1 MASTK
6 YGFSSLFDNFA
17 PGTVPTTPKP
27 IIFPA
32 ARVLKV
38 IYGFGRN
45 EEAPKPDFEE
55 ILSRAREEVGDN
67 LFNRLKAF
75 AETYKE
81 EESNEEEKALNDFNK
96 VGGWNGVGAI
106 KFQFLGRA
114 KKLETERDVFA
125 YPLFPNIILPPVV
138 DEIVYIVTLP
148 SAASS
153 TDPGATQYYYFPAIN
168 IWNSANNNALL
179 SIEKETFL
187 GSIGDSQLKDDYEQ
201 VIEGGD
207 LIAKRTKPENVDEE
221 TDKDPYFRENKYIR
235 NLLAYPGDYIMQGR
249 WGNSIRFGSTSTP
262 QVLGQTPNFWS
273 LDNREDREGS
283 TTDLTGNPII
293 IIRNGQDPRWD
304 GEPKNTWVPVT
315 ENPNLDKSSIILTS
329 NQTIPIDVASNY
341 ARTFR
346 NVSGGAIADLAN
358 TGSFDYVE
366 PDNFDPI
373 TDVPAQQ
380 DLFTEERVAAANYS
394 VQGGLLNIQ
403 IEQEAET
410 AFANFN
416 QIGAAGAGQNIV
428 EASLNLNPTNAGII
442 VNPSLPVFKRFDEQ
456 GGHKLVATGYNPRR
470 QFGYVGNNGLGPD
483 NCGIGEYPVPRR
495 STPKHWGNVPY
506 CAAGVS
512 YAFAQFH
519 NDEAP
524 RKFPYSTS
532 SHWHSKDVWQAGE
545 KLHFVDGQD
554 YKKNVGMLQSGLEKL
569 KIAQQWKGAIFNFIN
584 RSGSGGHTGIVVNFE
599 LDDDIT
605 LSNPS
610 IKARPIFYLLEYNT
624 GGVLKFNNREL
635 YNGTRW
641 NQFYLYN
648 TAAYPGGQWAPNGI
662 GFPNNYHQNMLG
674 VNVSQ
679 GAGVYSGRASDQ
691 TR

>member
-17 PGTVPTTPKP
+17 PGTTPIIPKP

-32 ARVLKV
+32 ARVTKV

-45 EEAPKPDFEE
+45 EEVELPSFQELLDQAEDQ
-55 ILSRAREEVGDN
+55 GGG
-67 LFNRLKAF
+67 LFNKLKAF
-75 AETYKE
+75 TETYEKE
-81 EESNEEEKALNDFNK
+81 LEKIDRTEQNDFNK
-96 VGGWNGVGAI
+96 AGGWNGVGAI
-106 KFQFLGRA
+106 KFQFLGKA
-114 KKLETERDVFA
+114 VKLEVERDIFA
-125 YPLFPNIILPPVV
+125 YPLFPNIVSPPVV

-148 SAASS
+148 TTS
-153 TDPGATQYYYFPAIN
+153 TAVDPNTTAYYYFPAIN
-168 IWNSANNNALL
+168 IWNSANNNTLL
-179 SIEKETFL
+179 SVEKETFF
-187 GSIGDSQLKDDYEQ
+187 GKIGDSQLKDDYAPLT
-201 VIEGGD
+201 EGSD
-207 LIAKRTKPENVDEE
+207 LLARRPKPENVDEE

-273 LDNREDREGS
+273 LDNKEDREGS
-283 TTDLTGNPII
+283 NTDLTGNPII
-293 IIRNGQDPRWD
+293 IIRNGQDPKWD
-304 GEPKNTWVPVT
+304 NKKENTWVPVT

-358 TGSFDYVE
+358 IESFDYVE
-366 PDNFDPI
+366 PDNFNPI
-373 TDVPAQQ
+373 TDVPAQL

-416 QIGAAGAGQNIV
+416 QMGAAGAGQNIV
-428 EASLNLNPTNAGII
+428 EASLNLNPVNAGII
-442 VNPSLPVFKRFDEQ
+442 VNPSLPRFKRFDEQ
-456 GGHKLVATGYNPRR
+456 GGHKLVALGYNPNR
-470 QFGYVGNNGLGPD
+470 QFGYIGNNGLGPD
-483 NCGIGEYPVPRR
+483 NCGIGEYPVPRV

-519 NDEAP
+519 QPDAP

-545 KLHFVDGQD
+545 KLHFIDGQD
-554 YKKNVGMLQSGLEKL
+554 YKKNLGMLQSGLEKL

-584 RSGSGGHTGIVVNFE
+584 RAGSGGHTGIVVNFE
-599 LDDDIT
+599 LNEDFITDI
-605 LSNPS
+605 NPLVR
-610 IKARPIFYLLEYNT
+610 ARPIFYLLEYNT

-641 NQFYLYN
+641 DQFYLYN
-648 TAAYPGGQWAPNGI
+648 TAAYPGGQWAPSGI

-679 GAGVYSGRASDQ
+679 GAPVYAGRASDQ

>member
-38 IYGFGRN
+38 IYGFGRD

-55 ILSRAREEVGDN
+55 ILSKAEDIGST
-67 LFNRLKAF
+67 LFDRLKVF
-75 AETYKE
+75 AETYEDETSKKE
-81 EESNEEEKALNDFNK
+81 NEALNDFNK

-125 YPLFPNIILPPVV
+125 YPLFPNIVSPPVV

-148 SAASS
+148 SSTSS
-153 TDPGATQYYYFPAIN
+153 SDPGATQYYYFPAIN

-179 SIEKETFL
+179 SIEKETLF
-187 GSIGDSQLKDDYEQ
+187 GSIGESQLKDDYEQ
-201 VIEGGD
+201 VGEAGA
-207 LIAKRTKPENVDEE
+207 LVAKRTKPENVDEE

-235 NLLAYPGDYIMQGR
+235 NLLVYPGDYIMQGR

-273 LDNREDREGS
+273 LDNKEDREGS

-304 GEPKNTWVPVT
+304 DEPKNTWVPVT

-346 NVSGGAIADLAN
+346 NVSGGAISDLDN
-358 TGSFDYVE
+358 VESFNYVE
-366 PDNFDPI
+366 PDNFSEI
-373 TDVPAQQ
+373 TSVPPEM

-403 IEQEAET
+403 IEQEAAT
-410 AFANFN
+410 AFANFG
-416 QIGAAGAGQNIV
+416 QIGNAGSGQNIV
-428 EASLNLNPTNAGII
+428 EASLNLNPANAGLI
-442 VNPSLPVFKRFDEQ
+442 VNPSLPAFKRWDEQ
-456 GGHKLVATGYNPRR
+456 GGHKLVALGYRPGSE
-470 QFGYVGNNGLGPD
+470 FGYVGNNGLGPD
-483 NCGIGEYPVPRR
+483 NCGIGEYPAPRK
-495 STPKHWGNVPY
+495 STPKHWGNVPF

-519 NDEAP
+519 NPEAP

-532 SHWHSKDVWQAGE
+532 SHWHSKTAWQAGE
-545 KLHFVDGQD
+545 KLEFKRGTD
-554 YKKNVGMLQSGLEKL
+554 YNSNGILEPGLQKL
-569 KIAQQWKGAIFNFIN
+569 KIAQTFKGAIFNWIYS
-584 RSGSGGHTGIVVNFE
+584 SGSGGHTGILINFDLNE
-599 LDDDIT
+599 GVFSGFT
-605 LSNPS
+605 R
-610 IKARPIFYLLEYNT
+610 IKAQPTFYLLEYNT
-624 GGVLKFNNREL
+624 GGSLKFTSRQL
-635 YNGTRW
+635 FNGGRW
-641 NQFYLYN
+641 NRFFIYN
-648 TAAYPGGQWAPNGI
+648 TAAFPGGQWAPSGI
-662 GFPNNYHQNMLG
+662 GFSNTYHRNMLG
-674 VNVSQ
+674 INVSQ
-679 GAGVYSGRASDQ
+679 GADVFTGKVSNQ